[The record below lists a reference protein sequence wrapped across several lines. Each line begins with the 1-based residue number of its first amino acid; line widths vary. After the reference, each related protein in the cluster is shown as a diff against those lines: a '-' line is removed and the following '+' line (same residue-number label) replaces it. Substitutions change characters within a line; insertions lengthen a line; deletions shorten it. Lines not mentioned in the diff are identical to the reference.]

1 MAIRITDDCINCGL
15 CEPVC
20 PNNAIYEPDTDWRWS
35 DGTSLTDSTP
45 QEPRSSDVFY
55 IVEEKCTECVGF
67 YGRPQCAE
75 VCPSDCCVSGTHE
88 TDLLTKKNRLHG
100 NN

>member
-1 MAIRITDDCINCGL
+1 MAIKITDDCINCGL

-35 DGTSLTDSTP
+35 DGTSLTDTTP
-45 QEPRSSDVFY
+45 QAPRSSDVFY

-67 YGRPQCAE
+67 YGAPQCVD
-75 VCPSDCCVSGTHE
+75 VCPSNCCVPSTNE
-88 TDLLTKKNRLHG
+88 TDLLIKKNLLHG